1 MDWSVILSSCIV
13 AATTII
19 SLFLKDFLQ
28 KKKNQA
34 SLSVEKCTIQNA
46 NVEKA
51 IRYTLD
57 TVNADR
63 VSVYEFH
70 NGESFYSGSHQQKF
84 SCTYE
89 TVKTGVSSEALNL
102 QGLRISTFNQFISEV
117 INNKIFQFSDIK
129 TIKDSLLRNWFENR
143 GIKSAYSIPII
154 TLNKNI
160 IGVINIEHTGKIH
173 KPTEKDIKFLIE
185 QSKIICGYLI

>member
-51 IRYTLD
+51 IRYALD

-117 INNKIFQFSDIK
+117 INNKLFQFSDIK
-129 TIKDSLLRNWFENR
+129 SIKDSLLRNWFESR
-143 GIKSAYSIPII
+143 GIKSAYSIPIV

-160 IGVINIEHTGKIH
+160 IGVINVECTGKIN